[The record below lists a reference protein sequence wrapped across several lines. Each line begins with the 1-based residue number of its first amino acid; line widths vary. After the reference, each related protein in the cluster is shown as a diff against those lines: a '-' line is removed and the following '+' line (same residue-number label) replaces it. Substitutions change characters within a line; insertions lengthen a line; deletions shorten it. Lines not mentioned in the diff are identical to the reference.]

1 MIMKS
6 FRTVNT
12 TFLKVV
18 SACIVILIINLISY
32 QQTFAQDIT
41 KRFDSLIEYIEK
53 KYSEEYDRTFDLTM
67 ITNPEVL
74 DTIRPNEKKILTY
87 SRDVWDDIINGR
99 FDWRMSYPESK
110 HRVVLLAVSG
120 KGTTGLYTS
129 HSLPQETDNSNNG
142 WWSYHIL
149 MLDDIDKEF
158 NLEISLSEES
168 ICSSCEI
175 KYGVAVLNYS
185 KSK

>member
-6 FRTVNT
+6 FRTVNK
-12 TFLKVV
+12 TFLKAA
-18 SACIVILIINLISY
+18 SACIVILIINLISS
-32 QQTFAQDIT
+32 QQTFAQDVT
-41 KRFDSLIEYIEK
+41 KRFDSLIEYVEK
-53 KYSEEYDRTFDLTM
+53 KYSEKYDRTFDLTM
-67 ITNPEVL
+67 ITNPEAL
-74 DTIRPNEKKILTY
+74 KKIRPDEKQILTY
-87 SRDVWDDIINGR
+87 SRDVWEDITNGS
-99 FDWRMSYPESK
+99 FDWRMSYPEKK

-129 HSLPQETDNSNNG
+129 HSLPQETSNSNNG

-158 NLEISLSEES
+158 NFEISLSEES